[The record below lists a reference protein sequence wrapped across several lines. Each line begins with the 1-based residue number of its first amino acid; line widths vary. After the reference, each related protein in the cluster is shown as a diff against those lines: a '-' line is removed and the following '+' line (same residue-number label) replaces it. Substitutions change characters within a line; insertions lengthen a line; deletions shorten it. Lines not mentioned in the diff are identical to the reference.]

1 MDRDAAIEWAS
12 RIGSERLTKDDIYWV
27 WELIED
33 KLVPY
38 GSKFSFVG
46 EELDAEFMVVTQTS
60 VFKNGY
66 LGMDPALIPQF
77 KEGEREKIM
86 RKLLEEEGTCF
97 QLCFPFSVLT
107 LRSRTWSFGICHPP
121 RLIPAMYNI
130 VSRKEYTFSCHRRTP
145 PDTSIMSPG
154 SLSPNSNVRTCISL
168 LMWNC

>member
-1 MDRDAAIEWAS
+1 MDRDTAIEWAS
-12 RIGSERLTKDDIYWV
+12 RIGNERLAKDDIYWV

-38 GSKFSFVG
+38 GSRFSFVG

-77 KEGEREKIM
+77 KEGEREKIA

-97 QLCFPFSVLT
+97 QSPSFLGVDFVLKDLVIWNFP
-107 LRSRTWSFGICHPP
+107 
-121 RLIPAMYNI
+121 PA
-130 VSRKEYTFSCHRRTP
+130 
-145 PDTSIMSPG
+145 
-154 SLSPNSNVRTCISL
+154 
-168 LMWNC
+168 